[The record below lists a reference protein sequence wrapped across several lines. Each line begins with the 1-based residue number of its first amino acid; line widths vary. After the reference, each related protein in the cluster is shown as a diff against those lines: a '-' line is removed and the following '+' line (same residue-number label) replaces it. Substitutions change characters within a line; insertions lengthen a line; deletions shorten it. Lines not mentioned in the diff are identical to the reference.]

1 MATLALLLDVPSR
14 ASSYVAATAMATPF
28 STLRNGSGP
37 RGVGESLIL
46 KRRQRED
53 HLANFTTS
61 VQGISRLNARADWED
76 SLYEKGEKKQVQR
89 AVVQLKNQH
98 ESQLHSRRLRY
109 VSEAAVGIEIKANN
123 REMCIRLAELYNRE
137 MEQWRDECLANVETP
152 EDRKQKMIQRAL
164 ALKERREQ
172 ERRAIVEEKRMQQY
186 RESCDDIRVE
196 DSNKVQQI
204 VLNDRDKQLEERKLI
219 TEQERQFE
227 LKMAQLWEEDR
238 LKKEER
244 DRRDIEMAIKRN
256 EEMKNILDLQVDLV
270 QKRKAELDERKRRED
285 DEQLSEWERLKRVE
299 EDLEQRNRE
308 KEIMR
313 ALDVKKFNQERV
325 EANRLA
331 SERERLYDQRLLE
344 QVLAQEAET
353 QRRERELQDKF
364 RQDQLDYQRMLK
376 RQMETEAEDL
386 SYLDKIRKDME
397 DEVWAKHDAQHDA
410 EEAARQ
416 ELLRQVLIS
425 RNSQIEAKRA
435 NKLQAKEEDTA
446 YMNQI
451 KHDSE
456 EALQKELRDQ
466 EKRREELKRTQS
478 DLLRQQEEKR
488 ILEDQKKQTEFL
500 ELKRM
505 QFAEKQHKERVK
517 QFSTHMPTTNFR
529 RKAAQWY
536 FDA

>member
-1 MATLALLLDVPSR
+1 MAP
-14 ASSYVAATAMATPF
+14 
-28 STLRNGSGP
+28 
-37 RGVGESLIL
+37 SLIL

-53 HLANFTTS
+53 HLASFTS
-61 VQGISRLNARADWED
+61 RQGHLEAQRSAKWED
-76 SLYEKGEKKQVQR
+76 SLYDKGEKKQVQR
-89 AVVQLKNQH
+89 TVVQLKNQH
-98 ESQLHSRRLRY
+98 ESQLHSRRLR
-109 VSEAAVGIEIKANN
+109 
-123 REMCIRLAELYNRE
+123 LAELYNRE
-137 MEQWRDECLANVETP
+137 MEEWRDECLANVETP

-204 VLNDRDKQLEERKLI
+204 
-219 TEQERQFE
+219 
-227 LKMAQLWEEDR
+227 DR

-244 DRRDIEMAIKRN
+244 DRRDAEMAIKRN
-256 EEMKNILDLQVDLV
+256 EEMKNILDLQLED
-270 QKRKAELDERKRRED
+270 RKRMED
-285 DEQLSEWERLKRVE
+285 HEQLSEWERLKQVE
-299 EDLEQRNRE
+299 EDLEQRNRD
-308 KEIMR
+308 KEIMSSNLYNTFLES
-313 ALDVKKFNQERV
+313 LDVKKFNQERV

-331 SERERLYDQRLLE
+331 SEENDS
-344 QVLAQEAET
+344 ET
-353 QRRERELQDKF
+353 QRHERELQDKF

-397 DEVWAKHDAQHDA
+397 DEVWAKRDAQHDA

-416 ELLRQVLIS
+416 ELLAQVLLS
-425 RNSQIEAKRA
+425 RNSQIETKRV

-446 YMNQI
+446 YMNQV
-451 KHDSE
+451 KRGTE
-456 EALQKELRDQ
+456 EALQKELREQ
-466 EKRREELKRTQS
+466 EERREELKRTQS

-488 ILEDQKKQTEFL
+488 LQEDQKKQTEFL

-517 QFSTHMPTTNFR
+517 QFSSHMPTTNFR

>member
-1 MATLALLLDVPSR
+1 MATLTLLLDVPSR

-98 ESQLHSRRLRY
+98 ESQLHSRRL
-109 VSEAAVGIEIKANN
+109 
-123 REMCIRLAELYNRE
+123 RLAELYNRE

>member
-1 MATLALLLDVPSR
+1 MV
-14 ASSYVAATAMATPF
+14 TPF

-53 HLANFTTS
+53 HLASFTTS
-61 VQGISRLNARADWED
+61 AKWED
-76 SLYEKGEKKQVQR
+76 SLYDKGEKKQVQR
-89 AVVQLKNQH
+89 TVVQLKNQH
-98 ESQLHSRRLRY
+98 ESQLHSRRLR
-109 VSEAAVGIEIKANN
+109 
-123 REMCIRLAELYNRE
+123 LAELYNRE
-137 MEQWRDECLANVETP
+137 MEEWRDECLANVETP

-204 VLNDRDKQLEERKLI
+204 VLNDRDKQLEER
-219 TEQERQFE
+219 TRVAEQEREFE
-227 LKMAQLWEEDR
+227 MKMAQLWEEDR

-244 DRRDIEMAIKRN
+244 DRRDAEMAIKRN
-256 EEMKNILDLQVDLV
+256 EEMKNILDLQLED
-270 QKRKAELDERKRRED
+270 RKRMED
-285 DEQLSEWERLKRVE
+285 HEQLSEWERLKQVE
-299 EDLEQRNRE
+299 EDLEQRNRD

-313 ALDVKKFNQERV
+313 AMDVKKFNQERV

-344 QVLAQEAET
+344 QVLNQEAET
-353 QRRERELQDKF
+353 QRHERELQDKF

-397 DEVWAKHDAQHDA
+397 DEVWAKQ
-410 EEAARQ
+410 EAARQ
-416 ELLRQVLIS
+416 ELLRQVLLS
-425 RNSQIEAKRA
+425 RNSQIETKRV

-446 YMNQI
+446 YMNQV
-451 KHDSE
+451 KRGTE
-456 EALQKELRDQ
+456 EALQKELREQ
-466 EKRREELKRTQS
+466 EERREELKRTQS

-488 ILEDQKKQTEFL
+488 LQEDQKKQTEFL

-517 QFSTHMPTTNFR
+517 QFSSHMPTRISVEKLLNGTSTR
-529 RKAAQWY
+529 ESVKYQMHS
-536 FDA
+536 